1 MSFQYS
7 DNYVNRGQ
15 NKNYEHSRRPI
26 SESDSGPEQHEPDH
40 SHHEMVES
48 ENTKKEY
55 YKFAGI
61 IGVIFVCASIMS
73 TVVGFDWAE
82 WMRWF
87 MGGFLIFFGSF
98 KLIGYE
104 MFIVMFPM
112 YDPIGKK
119 FKYYTWVYPFIEIFL
134 GALYCLNLAA
144 VPRDIITLGIFSV
157 GAYGILK
164 NLPRGGQVVRC
175 ACLGNIIKL
184 PLSTVTLVEDVSMA
198 VMAFVM
204 LLFSFIA

>member
-7 DNYVNRGQ
+7 DNYVQ
-15 NKNYEHSRRPI
+15 RRPVQ
-26 SESDSGPEQHEPDH
+26 PEPEDHQETPDHEPDH
-40 SHHEMVES
+40 QHEHQMVEAQS
-48 ENTKKEY
+48 NRREY
-55 YKFAGI
+55 LKFAGI
-61 IGVIFVCASIMS
+61 IGVIVACATIMS

-87 MGGFLIFFGSF
+87 MGGFFVFFGSF
-98 KLIGYE
+98 KLIGYD

-112 YDPIGKK
+112 YDPIGKR
-119 FKYYTWVYPFIEIFL
+119 FKYYTWAYPFIEVFL
-134 GALYCLNLAA
+134 GALYCLNLLAL
-144 VPRDIITLGIFSV
+144 PRDIVTFVIMSV

-164 NLPRGGQVVRC
+164 QLPKGGEAIRC

-184 PLSTVTLVEDVSMA
+184 PLSTVTLVEDATMA

-204 LLFSFIA
+204 LISNFLI